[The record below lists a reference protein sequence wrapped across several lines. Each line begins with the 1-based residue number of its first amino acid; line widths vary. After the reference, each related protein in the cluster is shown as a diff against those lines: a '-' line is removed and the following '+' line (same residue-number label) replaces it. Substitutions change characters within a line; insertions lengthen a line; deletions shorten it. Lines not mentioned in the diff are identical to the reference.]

1 MALAALRSLP
11 LVESIAA
18 GYCSGHVKIKDVTIQ
33 GVAMVHGER
42 AVFLKFFLFFVEL
55 LKFSIITFSVW

>member
-1 MALAALRSLP
+1 M
-11 LVESIAA
+11 VESIAA
-18 GYCSGHVKIKDVTIQ
+18 GYCSGLVKIKDVIIQ